1 MCFIEIL
8 KMFSPRYAMH
18 AFTIFFAKLVKVV
31 AAENRVYHPHIG
43 KIAATYC
50 LNKFIVR
57 IKEGV

>member
-1 MCFIEIL
+1 
-8 KMFSPRYAMH
+8 MFSPRYAMH